1 MQAPINLFFDVT
13 PIGKILNR
21 FSKDL
26 QVLDNS
32 LCFTM
37 GKFISCFY
45 QALAALLVAAI
56 AVRWIL
62 VAVFFM
68 MFVGIIL
75 FRFSLVG
82 YKECNR
88 VETVTKSPMLSFLS
102 ESQAGNTVIRAFRR
116 KEEFSTHNYEL
127 INKNTLANLISQ
139 GVWTWYSIRMD
150 VLSTIVLTAA
160 TSFCVLYRTKTDPVL
175 LSMML

>member
-1 MQAPINLFFDVT
+1 
-13 PIGKILNR
+13 
-21 FSKDL
+21 
-26 QVLDNS
+26 
-32 LCFTM
+32 
-37 GKFISCFY
+37 
-45 QALAALLVAAI
+45 
-56 AVRWIL
+56 
-62 VAVFFM
+62 M